1 MPTQSVPAGMAVVE
15 KAMAGRFA
23 EIQDMFAPP
32 LRPLAS
38 AETLQAAWTAEVDK
52 HGPVSTVGT
61 PVGEPDGTVKIPV
74 TFEHGELTVI
84 VSVDDE
90 GHLLGI
96 QLAPASAAAP
106 MRPWEPPSY
115 ARPETFDEQ
124 DVTLGTGPLAV
135 PGTLSVPREPRPC
148 PAILL
153 LAGSGPHDRDETIGR
168 NKPLKDLAWGLA
180 SSGIAVL
187 RFEKVT
193 YAHGPQVAPM
203 REFTVTD
210 EYVPDALAGI
220 ALLRAHPAVD
230 PSRIFVLG
238 HSLGGTVAPRVA
250 AAEPSVAG
258 LIMLAGGAQPL
269 HWAAVRQVSY
279 LATPTGDTAAV
290 ETLTRQAKLV
300 DSPTLSPSTP
310 DSELPFG
317 VPAAYWMDLRDYRP
331 AELAATLDRP
341 ILLLQGGRDYQVT
354 VADDLAIWRAGLAD
368 RPDTTI
374 RVHDDDNH
382 LLFAG
387 SGPSTPAEYEPAQ
400 HVDPAIVTDIVDWLP
415 E

>member
-1 MPTQSVPAGMAVVE
+1 MISVPAAVTVVT
-15 KAMAGRFA
+15 KAMAGQFA
-23 EIQDMFAPP
+23 EIRDMFAPP
-32 LRPLAS
+32 LLPLVS
-38 AETLQAAWTAEVDK
+38 AETLKAAWSGAVDK
-52 HGPVSTVGT
+52 NGPVSTVGT
-61 PVGEPDGTVKIPV
+61 PVAEPDGTVKIPV
-74 TFEHGELTVI
+74 TFERGELTVV
-84 VSVDDE
+84 VSVDDQ

-115 ARPETFDEQ
+115 ARPEAFDEQ
-124 DVTLGTGPLAV
+124 DVMLGTGPLAV

-148 PAILL
+148 AAVIVLS
-153 LAGSGPHDRDETIGR
+153 GSGPNDRDETIGR

-187 RFEKVT
+187 RFDKIT

-203 REFTVTD
+203 REFTMTD

-220 ALLRAHPAVD
+220 ALLRSHPAVD

-238 HSLGGTVAPRVA
+238 HSMGGTVAPRVA

-258 LIMLAGGAQPL
+258 LIILAGGAQPL
-269 HWAAVRQVSY
+269 HWAAVRQVTY
-279 LATPTGDTAAV
+279 LGNTAAV
-290 ETLTRQAKLV
+290 ETLTRQAKTV
-300 DSPTLSPSTP
+300 DSPDLSSSTP
-310 DSELPFG
+310 DSDLPFG
-317 VPAAYWMDLRDYRP
+317 VPAAYWLDLRDYRP
-331 AELAATLDRP
+331 AELAATLDKP

-368 RPDTTI
+368 RPNTTI
-374 RVHDDDNH
+374 HVHDNDNH

-387 SGPSTPAEYEPAQ
+387 NGPSTPAEYEPAQ

-415 E
+415 G